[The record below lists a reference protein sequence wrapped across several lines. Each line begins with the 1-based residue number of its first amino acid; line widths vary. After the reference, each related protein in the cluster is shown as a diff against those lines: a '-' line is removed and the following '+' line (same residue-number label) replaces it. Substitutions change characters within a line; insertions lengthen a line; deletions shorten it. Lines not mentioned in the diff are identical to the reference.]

1 MYRGGYALYTCSS
14 CSDSYQDNITAA
26 LGHSYTTTV
35 VEPTCTEDGYTLHEC
50 ACGDSYQDNVTA
62 ALGHSYTTREVEP
75 TCTEE
80 GYTLHECACGYSYRT
95 DEVNSLGHD
104 YRKIRED
111 GENAYFICTRC
122 GDTHISPIHILPTEP
137 NPPVVEYSLELEEEA
152 VEANELLS
160 TVTEEHSY
168 IYASGMLLRE
178 TITSGSTTRTLDF
191 RYDNVGYPYALIY
204 NNGSST
210 ATYYYI
216 TNLQGDVMYLVDSN
230 GNQVAAYTYDPYGKI
245 LSATGTMAEIN
256 PLRYRGYYYDAET
269 GFYYLQSRYY
279 DPNTCR
285 FINADS
291 YASTDQGLI
300 GYNMFAYCRND
311 PINRKDVNGNWSFWA
326 TLGVAIG
333 AAVCIAAVTVLTC
346 GVGTATLA
354 GTIAVGAAKG
364 ALAGAAIGTATGA
377 GIGYAE
383 TGTLEG
389 AATGA
394 AIGFGAGAVIGAAV
408 GGTSA
413 GLKFGTFS
421 SKSSLANHF
430 AKHGNEFGGMYSN
443 AKEYANGAK
452 YVIKNGTYIEEKNA
466 YIRFLGEQGKANY
479 AFVGLTSNGQV
490 ATYHVKSV
498 GKMIKCGISL
508 FM

>member
-1 MYRGGYALYTCSS
+1 MKVPTGYVLQESDYPEVPPKPGQLGRWKRYTDPIVQDITIHAEYGNPIPGAPTDPPSLMSTGEEPYSS
-14 CSDSYQDNITAA
+14 GTA
-26 LGHSYTTTV
+26 
-35 VEPTCTEDGYTLHEC
+35 
-50 ACGDSYQDNVTA
+50 Q
-62 ALGHSYTTREVEP
+62 
-75 TCTEE
+75 
-80 GYTLHECACGYSYRT
+80 
-95 DEVNSLGHD
+95 
-104 YRKIRED
+104 
-111 GENAYFICTRC
+111 
-122 GDTHISPIHILPTEP
+122 PI
-137 NPPVVEYSLELEEEA
+137 
-152 VEANELLS
+152 S

-178 TITSGSTTRTLDF
+178 TITSGSTTKTLDF

-204 NNGSST
+204 NNGSTT